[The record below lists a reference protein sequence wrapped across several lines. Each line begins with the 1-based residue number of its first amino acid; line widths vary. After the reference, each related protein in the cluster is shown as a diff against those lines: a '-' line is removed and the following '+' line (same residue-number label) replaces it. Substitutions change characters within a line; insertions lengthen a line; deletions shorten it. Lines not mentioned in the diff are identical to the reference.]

1 MNGEL
6 LNSESIKMIKPN
18 NLHTGDSVSI
28 IAPAGFINPEQVS
41 SAITV
46 LASWGLK
53 IVTGKNL
60 YSKFFTFA
68 GTDEQRLND
77 FQEAIDNPEI
87 KAVFCARGGYGV
99 IRILEKLDWSKFE
112 KQPKWI
118 IGYSDITAIHA
129 CLNNVLN
136 ISSVHGPMPVN
147 FDKLIEEKSSINT
160 LKELLFGK
168 EIKYHLPNNYNIQ
181 PSNFEGK
188 LIGGNL
194 SLLYSL
200 RGTKYDFSSKEN
212 ILFIEEIGEYL
223 YHIDRILQNFKLGN
237 KYFGLKGLIVGGFTE
252 IKENDLPFAYSLLE
266 ILNEVTE
273 NKIPIVTG
281 LSAGHI
287 TPNLPLIFG
296 SNLKVK
302 IDKEFIELSQ
312 NQ

>member
-1 MNGEL
+1 
-6 LNSESIKMIKPN
+6 MIKPN
-18 NLHTGDSVSI
+18 NLSAGDSVAI
-28 IAPAGFINPEQVS
+28 VAPAGFINPEQVS
-41 SAITV
+41 ASIEI
-46 LASWGLK
+46 LNSWGLK
-53 IVTGKNL
+53 VVLGKNF
-60 YSKFFTFA
+60 YSKHFTFA
-68 GTDEQRLND
+68 GTDEQRLKD

-99 IRILEKLDWSKFE
+99 IRILEKLDWSKFT

-118 IGYSDITAIHA
+118 IGYSDITVIHG
-129 CLNNVLN
+129 CLNNFLN
-136 ISSVHGPMPVN
+136 ISSVHGPMPIN
-147 FDKLIEEKSSINT
+147 FDKLKEEKSSLNS
-160 LKELLFGK
+160 LKKLLFGD
-168 EIKYHLPNNYNIQ
+168 EIKYSLPNNNNIQ

-194 SLLYSL
+194 SILYSL

-212 ILFIEEIGEYL
+212 ILFIEEIGEYM

-237 KYFGLKGLIVGGFTE
+237 KFSDLKGIIVGGFTE

-287 TPNLPLIFG
+287 TPNLPLILG

-302 IDKEFIELSQ
+302 IDKEYIELSQ

>member
-1 MNGEL
+1 MGNRKIQ
-6 LNSESIKMIKPN
+6 IKMITPK
-18 NLHTGDSVSI
+18 NLNAGDSVSI
-28 IAPAGFINPEQVS
+28 VAPAGFINPEQVS
-41 SAITV
+41 ASIKTLTSWQLKVV
-46 LASWGLK
+46 L
-53 IVTGKNL
+53 GKNI
-60 YSKFFTFA
+60 YARHFNFA
-68 GTDEQRLND
+68 GTDEQRASD

-87 KAVFCARGGYGV
+87 KAIFCARGGYGV
-99 IRILEKLDWSKFE
+99 IRILDKIDWTHFVNN
-112 KQPKWI
+112 PKWI

-129 CLNNVLN
+129 CLNNVMN
-136 ISSVHGPMPVN
+136 ISSVHGPMPIN
-147 FDKLIEEKSSINT
+147 FDKLIEEKSSINN

-168 EIKYHLPNNYNIQ
+168 EIKYSIPNNHNIQ
-181 PSNFEGK
+181 PSCFEGK

-200 RGTKYDFSSKEN
+200 RGTKYDFLSKEN
-212 ILFIEEIGEYL
+212 ILFIEEIGEYM

-237 KYFGLKGLIVGGFTE
+237 KFSGLKGLIVGGFTE

-296 SNLKVK
+296 SNLRIK
-302 IDKEFIELSQ
+302 IDKECIELSQ
-312 NQ
+312 N